1 MASLLT
7 LTYSS
12 PTLSLAKGEVLV
24 KQGAKGGDLFVLESG
39 ELVVERD
46 GREIAL
52 INASDSVVGEM
63 SVLLGKP
70 YSATVRA
77 TSASRVRVVRDA
89 IRILEGQPGLA
100 LRLATILGQRLDATS
115 ALLVQMGNE
124 QSQPVE
130 SEMSGLRRLFGV
142 LFGQRP
148 DREPG

>member
-115 ALLVQMGNE
+115 GLLVQMGNE
-124 QSQPVE
+124 QSHPVE
-130 SEMSGLRRLFGV
+130 SEMSALRRLFGV